1 MLAQPCIGVT
11 RRKRWLRA
19 YKFGL
24 APPIEVLAVL
34 VKEDKKGTKGIER
47 SHMEELLATR
57 AVEVADRS

>member
-1 MLAQPCIGVT
+1 
-11 RRKRWLRA
+11 
-19 YKFGL
+19 
-24 APPIEVLAVL
+24 VLAVL